1 VVPIGDQ
8 NASLAYSPFLA
19 DEPLREV
26 TVIDPEVGL
35 LPQSSLVWK
44 CPPEADWSFVHAAPE
59 AFGLRKESAPAQH
72 E

>member
-1 VVPIGDQ
+1 VNETTLIAPLV
-8 NASLAYSPFLA
+8 SLIL
-19 DEPLREV
+19 
-26 TVIDPEVGL
+26 
-35 LPQSSLVWK
+35 QSSLVWK